1 MQHPIVYALQAV
13 FQPVNSLLMVAGAA
27 IGIIFGAV
35 PGLTATLAIALLIP
49 FTMNLDAIPA
59 LLLLL
64 AIYCGG
70 MYGGSITAITIRTPG
85 TPAAAATVLDGYPL
99 AQKGQAGKAVGAAL
113 IASTFGGLVSAVI
126 MIFLSPPLARFA
138 LAFSPAEYAAV
149 GIFGLTAVFSVS
161 GQSLL
166 KGAISAVFGLLL
178 STVGLDPILPVPR
191 FSFGSLALAGGI
203 PFLPAVIGFFAMAE
217 VFRLAGTPNRKQEVV
232 KSIGRVWPT
241 LDELKKI
248 LRTAV
253 RGSLIGT
260 WVGILPGA
268 GGTIA
273 AYMAYGEARRSSK
286 HPELYGTGIVEGVAA
301 PESANNAVSGGAM
314 IPMLTLGIPGDA
326 VTAVLLGALTIQG
339 LQPGPM
345 LFRDHVD
352 VIYPIFAGMIL
363 ANLIMFVVGF
373 ILVKPVTYIA
383 TIRKEYLVSAVA
395 VFAVIGAFAES
406 GSTLQVMFAVAFG
419 ILGYFM
425 EKYGFPVAPVVL
437 SLILGPMIENA
448 VRQALIM
455 SDGSW
460 AIFVTR
466 PISGGLLL
474 VALAIVAAM
483 VRRQLKD
490 RSRGRTA

>member
-1 MQHPIVYALQAV
+1 MSHPIAYALQAV
-13 FQPVNSLLMVAGAA
+13 FQPSNFLVMMLGAV
-27 IGIIFGAV
+27 IGIVFGAV

-49 FTMNLDAIPA
+49 FTIGLPAIPA

-99 AQKGQAGKAVGAAL
+99 AQKGQPGKAIGAAL
-113 IASTFGGLVSAVI
+113 IASTFGGLVSALI

-149 GIFGLTAVFSVS
+149 GVFGLTTVFAVS
-161 GQSLL
+161 GKSLL
-166 KGAISAVFGLLL
+166 KGAMAAAFGLLL
-178 STVGLDPILPVPR
+178 STIGLDPILPVPR
-191 FSFGSLALAGGI
+191 FTFGSLALAGGV

-217 VFRLAGTPNRKQEVV
+217 VLRLAGAKNRVQVV
-232 KSIGRVWPT
+232 NTNIGRVWPT
-241 LDELKKI
+241 LDELKRI
-248 LRTAV
+248 LKAAV

-273 AYMAYGEARRSSK
+273 AYMAYGEARRTSRN
-286 HPELYGTGIVEGVAA
+286 PELFGTGIIEGIAA

-345 LFRDHVD
+345 LFKDNLD

-363 ANLIMFVVGF
+363 ANLIMFAVGF
-373 ILVKPVTYIA
+373 FLIKPVTLMA
-383 TIRKEYLVSAVA
+383 TIRKEYLVATVA
-395 VFAVIGAFAES
+395 VFSIIGAFAES
-406 GSTLQVMFAVAFG
+406 GSTLQVMFAIAFG
-419 ILGYFM
+419 VLGYFM
-425 EKYGFPVAPVVL
+425 EKYGYPVAPVVL

-455 SDGSW
+455 SHGSW
-460 AIFVTR
+460 SIFVTR
-466 PISGGLLL
+466 PISATLLL
-474 VALAIVAAM
+474 VAVLTMAVM
-483 VRRQLKD
+483 VRRQLVD
-490 RSRGRTA
+490 RRAQV